1 MQAWRHSKIRLVN
14 AAQLAVP
21 LKLMENTK
29 FKALEIEL
37 MKQGF
42 SSVKIRIETGM
53 VVYGN

>member
-1 MQAWRHSKIRLVN
+1 MQAWGHSKIRLVN

-42 SSVKIRIETGM
+42 SSVKIRIETGIA
-53 VVYGN
+53 VYGN